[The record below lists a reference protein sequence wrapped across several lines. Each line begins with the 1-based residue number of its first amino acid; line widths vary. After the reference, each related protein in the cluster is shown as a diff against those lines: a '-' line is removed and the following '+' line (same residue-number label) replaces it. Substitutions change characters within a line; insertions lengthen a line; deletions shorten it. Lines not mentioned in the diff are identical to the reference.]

1 MLDLNMPLLTDA
13 GAKDLGRNL
22 GRNLGRDLGRDLG
35 AEATAN
41 LLRIVESGTTRLLVG
56 GLLVLGAG
64 ALAFYTLRELRSAS
78 SVQHEV
84 FHLNRDAR
92 GVRSARGSRGS
103 S

>member
-1 MLDLNMPLLTDA
+1 MLDMNMPLLTDA
-13 GAKDLGRNL
+13 GAKDL

-84 FHLNRDAR
+84 FHLNRDAC

>member
-35 AEATAN
+35 AGATAD

-56 GLLVLGAG
+56 GLLVLGLLHAPRAALRLVG
-64 ALAFYTLRELRSAS
+64 A
-78 SVQHEV
+78 
-84 FHLNRDAR
+84 AR
-92 GVRSARGSRGS
+92 GLPPQQGCSRRAHRARLVRL
-103 S
+103 